1 MKKSKVLIIGGGFA
15 GCASAH
21 LLGMKDDF
29 DVTLI
34 ELSPVLGAGVRTY
47 FMGGHPYTF
56 GPRHFLTQKQWIF
69 DYLNQYLPL
78 RRCNEHQF
86 VTYVEKDANFYS
98 YPIHEDDIS
107 RMPDS
112 NEIFSQLSKTNL
124 ELIKNSKNLEEYWI
138 NSVGNNLYNKFINDY
153 SKKMWNVSDNTKI
166 DDFGWSPK
174 GATLKKGPRAAWD
187 IAISAYPIALD
198 GYNAY
203 FDIATAKAKVLL
215 NTKIERFDIE
225 KKIVFFNGNEEKY
238 DIIINTISPDILFD
252 FCFGELPY
260 MGRDLIKLI
269 LPVEFALPK
278 DVYFSYYA
286 GEENF
291 TRVVE
296 YKKLSGFKSDS
307 TLIGIEFPSN
317 NGRHYPMPFL
327 SEYDRAE
334 KYFNLMPENVY
345 SIGRAG
351 SYRYQVDIDDCIEQA
366 FGVVDKILK

>member
-1 MKKSKVLIIGGGFA
+1 MSKKKVLIIGGGFA

-21 LLGMKDDF
+21 ALSFKENF

-34 ELSPVLGAGVRTY
+34 EQASVLGAGVRTY

-56 GPRHFLTQKQWIF
+56 GPRHFLTKKEWIF
-69 DYLNQYLPL
+69 DYLNKYIPL

-86 VTYVEKDANFYS
+86 VTYVEKDSNFYS
-98 YPIHEDDIS
+98 YPIHEDDIVK
-107 RMPDS
+107 MPES
-112 NEIFSQLSKTNL
+112 NLIYDQLAETESVK
-124 ELIKNSKNLEEYWI
+124 IQNSKNLEEYWI
-138 NSVGNNLYNKFINDY
+138 NSVGKVLYDKFINEY
-153 SKKMWNVSDNTKI
+153 SKKMWNVEDNKII

-198 GYNAY
+198 GYNQY
-203 FDIATAKAKVLL
+203 FEIATKGAEVLL
-215 NTKIERFDIE
+215 NTNISKFDIINKSIE
-225 KKIVFFNGNEEKY
+225 VNGINLKF
-238 DIIINTISPDILFD
+238 DIIINTISPDILFE
-252 FCFGELPY
+252 FCFGKLPY

-269 LPVEFALPK
+269 LPIENALPK

-286 GEENF
+286 GDEAF

-296 YKKLSGFKSDS
+296 YKKLSGYKSKS
-307 TLIGIEFPSN
+307 TLIGIEFPSS

-327 SEYDRAE
+327 SEYERAD
-334 KYFNLMPENVY
+334 KYFNLMPDGVF

-366 FGVVDKILK
+366 FDIVNKL